1 MSRKDITEA
10 AENVGLSAD
19 IGPVLKL
26 MGDVFTKQWQSEHGV
41 HLSAE
46 ERKEHGKKPIAEVQQ
61 SDIQIRVGNQLFTVQ
76 PTDESKA
83 MVSIPVGLS
92 DKATPATIPR
102 EWLIGMFIDAMI
114 VMCEG
119 DATIAIKYTQGIN
132 AAINRAMQVSEE
144 GKMKIDQSSLP
155 EPHHAIEVAEMI
167 ESFRRTFRSKSA
179 GTPKLHFTFDV
190 QTLEQVEEPIVE
202 EVVEASI
209 SPAELLSQHA
219 DALLSGDEEPE
230 LVIGGGTTSTAELVA
245 DEIKIHI
252 ESDLEY
258 AERVAKDD
266 GGFMLADPTP
276 PVDEIKIH
284 IESDL
289 EYAERIAKENE
300 IVEDELERLSNVNP
314 YNFKKET
321 VAWIKH
327 ELNAEYHRSAIT
339 INDVAD
345 HAGCHVQTI
354 KRALDKFEAEAD
366 YTHCHT
372 DEWTELGF
380 ELDDTTFEG
389 VVTSKRLLITCE
401 RSPTGRYARGRPIH
415 FIIRP
420 QEELPFTGPTVDEEE
435 SQEIP
440 IEATTNLSDEELVAQ
455 GITVELTPD
464 GVVAR
469 KEIPIDI
476 EAVLK
481 VVDETDPSLHACPDC
496 FAEISKEQSVEDA
509 PDWICGDCHWVRMTE
524 DEEWAE
530 QTNERS
536 ARRAIYEAKPK
547 QEIPIEALIDR
558 EAVVAEF
565 EAIIEDAEPYELPDD
580 DRFVPSPD
588 IVIPITESIQVIEG
602 VKDPTGRVH
611 LCIHCPV
618 KASMEILTAI
628 GVRNFCSE
636 KCWAEYTG
644 EPVMPEGHY
653 GMQAEY
659 DEELKLQRE
668 TTEDEY
674 QPYPSSADYDLG
686 NAMGF

>member
-46 ERKEHGKKPIAEVQQ
+46 ERKERGKKPIAEVQQ

-132 AAINRAMQVSEE
+132 AAINRSMQVDEE

-155 EPHHAIEVAEMI
+155 EPHHAIEVAEMM

-219 DALLSGDEEPE
+219 DALLSGDEDHHHSPE
-230 LVIGGGTTSTAELVA
+230 LVIGGGTTPTAELVA

-300 IVEDELERLSNVNP
+300 IVEDENINP
-314 YNFKKET
+314 HNFKKET

-327 ELNAEYHRSAIT
+327 ELNAEYHRGAIT

-345 HAGCHVQTI
+345 LAGCHVQTI

-380 ELDDTTFEG
+380 ELDDTVLDGIDTP
-389 VVTSKRLLITCE
+389 KRLLITCE

-420 QEELPFTGPTVDEEE
+420 QDELPFAGPTVDEEE

-469 KEIPIDI
+469 KEIPI
-476 EAVLK
+476 
-481 VVDETDPSLHACPDC
+481 
-496 FAEISKEQSVEDA
+496 
-509 PDWICGDCHWVRMTE
+509 
-524 DEEWAE
+524 
-530 QTNERS
+530 
-536 ARRAIYEAKPK
+536 
-547 QEIPIEALIDR
+547 EALIDR

-565 EAIIEDAEPYELPDD
+565 EAIIEDAEPYESPDD

-588 IVIPITESIQVIEG
+588 IVIPITESIQVIEE
-602 VKDPTGRVH
+602 VKDPTGRLH
-611 LCIHCPV
+611 LCINCPV

-668 TTEDEY
+668 TPEHEY
-674 QPYPSSADYDLG
+674 QPYPSGIDYDLG